1 MELKLELA
9 KDFRWFLTPLVTGSI
24 FVASPSLAATLASSG
39 GELTL
44 YNINQ
49 IPQEVTSLTGTNTFA
64 TAELG
69 LTTALAD
76 AQASFIVNAS
86 TAASSNSDSTTFG
99 EGLIYQGI
107 ADSFS
112 QVIGN
117 FFIEANQFFTLD
129 FAASLN
135 LEASIDT
142 LQSESASA
150 MGSLSFLLIDST
162 TQAIYNSF
170 SILSNLT
177 AQGDDD
183 YLKYQTNGNITLTS
197 NSTATSFGGTQEF
210 ANASVEG
217 SLQQFFTS
225 PTNVTLLAVTTNQ
238 ASVASVKTPESSSPV
253 ALLGFLS
260 TIGIWLG
267 VKRKLFGAKSKQASN
282 YS

>member
-217 SLQQFFTS
+217 SLQEFFTS

-238 ASVASVKTPESSSPV
+238 ASVASVKTPDSSSPV

-260 TIGIWLG
+260 TIGILHG
-267 VKRKLFGAKSKQASN
+267 VKRKLFGAKPKQAN
-282 YS
+282 N

>member
-162 TQAIYNSF
+162 TQAIYDSF

-183 YLKYQTNGNITLTS
+183 YLEYQTNGNITLTS

-260 TIGIWLG
+260 TIGIWFG

>member
-260 TIGIWLG
+260 TIGILHG
-267 VKRKLFGAKSKQASN
+267 VKRKLFGAKPKQAN
-282 YS
+282 N